1 MFQSSISII
10 VSAPM
15 NGANGNICPLCT
27 VGFFTILNDFDACFI
42 CKLYLDIYFQFSLDF
57 HTFVLKKLDLLAA
70 NKDVRMGGE
79 TI

>member
-15 NGANGNICPLCT
+15 SGANENICPFCT
-27 VGFFTILNDFDACFI
+27 VGFFTIFNDFDAFCV
-42 CKLYLDIYFQFSLDF
+42 CKLYSDIYFQLSLDF
-57 HTFVLKKLDLLAA
+57 NTFVLTNLDLLAA
-70 NKDVRMGGE
+70 NKEVRMGGE